1 MIGVLP
7 SVSQTDLQGVMGLI
21 AFLAD
26 PKACERRLKELNTLA
41 QEVQD
46 KSDAFGMEKNAFD
59 QLKKDVEVQKVVLD
73 NDTASV
79 ASQKLSLQ
87 ESMDAHKEEAK
98 DFDARVKL
106 RVNELSKQ
114 TQDLTDRENA
124 VTKRE
129 KEVSASEDRVK
140 YNLEVANKTKTDLDN
155 KLAQF
160 KALAY

>member
-59 QLKKDVEVQKVVLD
+59 QLKKDVEVQKAMLD
-73 NDTASV
+73 GDTASV
-79 ASQKLSLQ
+79 VSQKRSLQ
-87 ESMDAHKEEAK
+87 ESLDAHTAKVK
-98 DFDARVKL
+98 DFEVQVKL
-106 RVNELSKQ
+106 RLDDLAKQ

-124 VTKRE
+124 VAKRE

-140 YNLEVANKTKTDLDN
+140 YNLEVANKTKTDLDS
-155 KLAQF
+155 KLAQL
-160 KALAY
+160 KAITY